1 MDEKLVQHHK
11 DIDIGAWQ
19 FRTGDWFT
27 VRLYE
32 LMAHADEH
40 NYALLA
46 GAFPEAGAAFDW
58 YMAGNW
64 DEFQNRIPKVKEPTK
79 GISPYPHPESKWTHP
94 ICLKD
99 YAVMEPER
107 DPFRVTDAAPER
119 CCWCNEETTDG
130 IYYRHDPDVVH
141 PEAVAATK

>member
-1 MDEKLVQHHK
+1 MDERLVQHHK

-27 VRLYE
+27 VRLFQ
-32 LMAHADEH
+32 LMAHADEQ

-64 DEFQNRIPKVKEPTK
+64 DEFQDRPKVKEPTK

-94 ICLKD
+94 VCYLD
-99 YAVMEPER
+99 YSVLEPNRTPTRIQDGDSE
-107 DPFRVTDAAPER
+107 T
-119 CCWCNEETTDG
+119 CCWCGMPTSSG
-130 IYYRHDPDVVH
+130 IYYRADPDVVH
-141 PEAVAATK
+141 PEAVVPVV

>member
-1 MDEKLVQHHK
+1 MDERLVQHHK

-27 VRLYE
+27 VRLFE
-32 LMAHADEH
+32 LMAHADEQ

-64 DEFQNRIPKVKEPTK
+64 DEFQDRPKVKEPTK
-79 GISPYPHPESKWTHP
+79 AVSPYPHPESKWTHP
-94 ICLKD
+94 ICRRD
-99 YAVMEPER
+99 YAVMEPNRE
-107 DPFRVTDAAPER
+107 PVKVKGWELEI
-119 CCWCNEETTDG
+119 CCWCGDTTVSG
-130 IYYRHDPDVVH
+130 IFYRADPDVVH